1 MNKSVFKTV
10 EFDKIREAV
19 TSYAGS
25 AMGKE
30 RCRQMLPCAHPSDIR
45 EKLDETEEVV
55 RILESAEPLPMGG
68 IRDIRSSVTRAGLG
82 AVLLPDEFL
91 AIRSTLYAARRLKQF
106 FEESALELVRLR
118 ELALAISVFSRIETK
133 IENTISEQ
141 GAVRDDASVE
151 LMRIRRDLKSFQ
163 NQIKDRLEGIL
174 KHPDYQKF
182 FQENLVTMRGDRYV
196 IPVKQAYRSAFP
208 GIVHD
213 QSASGAT
220 VFIEP
225 MAIVKINNDIKQ
237 LQLSEKQEVERIL
250 RMLSEMI
257 GAECELIK
265 ETCEAM
271 AELDFIV
278 ARARYGLAHQAVRPR
293 ISEERSIALY
303 EARHP
308 LIERTKVVPIDIV
321 MKPNTKVLLITG
333 PNTGGKTVTMKTLG
347 LFSLMMQSGL
357 FLPVGEN
364 SELPVFESVY
374 ADIGDEQSIEQSLST
389 FSAHM
394 TNLVRILRKA
404 RPHDLLLL
412 DEVGAGTDPEEGA
425 ALAMAILEHILSCG
439 AKTVATTH
447 YSQLKLFAYEHPMI
461 ENASVEFDTKT
472 LRPTYRL
479 LIGVPGSS
487 NAFAISKRIGLQ
499 DDIIAKAQEFLE
511 EEHIRL
517 ESVLSDLEEEK
528 RAYTKRAEEA
538 KLLQQES
545 MRLKRRANDERREL
559 KEEQKRILQKAQE
572 EAASIIREARRQSE
586 LVIRQLKEQFK
597 EANEAKRQASIH
609 SARTSLQR
617 ARDKV
622 GSIDRYEEA
631 GNMQLADAKVGQTV
645 YVSSLR
651 QKAVIEAV
659 SGKNIVVQCGFLKTT
674 VPITSCTLVE
684 DVKSKEKKEKKA
696 KNPQRSIGF
705 NKAMNVHREI
715 DIRGMMVDEAEAVLG
730 KYLDDA
736 VLAGLAQVIIIHG
749 KGTGALRKGV
759 QSYLKQ
765 HHSVFKYE
773 LAPLNEGG
781 DGATLVTLQ

>member
-1 MNKSVFKTV
+1 MKKSVFKTV

-30 RCRQMLPCAHPSDIR
+30 RCARMVPLSEPSMIR
-45 EKLDETEEVV
+45 EKLDETDEVMQ
-55 RILESAEPLPMGG
+55 ILQSAEPLPLGG

-82 AVLLPDEFL
+82 AVLMPDEFL
-91 AIRSTLYAARRLKQF
+91 AIRSTLYAARRLKRF
-106 FEESALELVRLR
+106 FQETALELPRLR
-118 ELALAISVFSRIETK
+118 ELAIGITMFQK
-133 IENTISEQ
+133 IEDKIEGAISEQ

-163 NQIKDRLEGIL
+163 GQIKDRLEGIL

-182 FQENLVTMRGDRYV
+182 FQENLVRMRGDRYV
-196 IPVKQAYRSAFP
+196 IPVKQAYRHAFP

-250 RMLSEMI
+250 RVLSQLI
-257 GAECELIK
+257 GADSELIR

-278 ARARYGLAHQAVRPR
+278 ARALYSEAHQAVRPI
-293 ISEERSIALY
+293 ISEQRCISLRK
-303 EARHP
+303 ARHP
-308 LIERTKVVPIDIV
+308 LIDRTKVVPIDIV
-321 MKPNTKVLLITG
+321 MKPNTKALLITG

-347 LFSLMMQSGL
+347 LFALMMQSGL
-357 FLPVGEN
+357 FLPAAEA
-364 SELPVFESVY
+364 SELPIFDSVY

-394 TNLVRILRKA
+394 THLVDILRQAK
-404 RPHDLLLL
+404 PNDLLLL

-447 YSQLKLFAYEHPMI
+447 YSQLKLFAYEHPEI

-487 NAFAISKRIGLQ
+487 NAFAISKRLGLS
-499 DDIIAKAQEFLE
+499 DDIISKAQEFLE

-517 ESVLSDLEEEK
+517 ESVLSDLEAEK
-528 RAYTKRAEEA
+528 RAYTERSEEA
-538 KLLQQES
+538 YRLQQES
-545 MRLKRRANDERREL
+545 IRLKRRASDERREL
-559 KEEQKRILQKAQE
+559 KAEQKRILQKAQE
-572 EAASIIREARRQSE
+572 EAAAIIQEARRQSE
-586 LVIRQLKEQFK
+586 MVIRELKEQFK
-597 EANEAKRQASIH
+597 QTNEAKRQASIQ

-617 ARDKV
+617 ARDNV
-622 GSIDRYEEA
+622 GSLDRYEEK
-631 GNMQLADAKVGQTV
+631 GGMKKEEAKVGQTV
-645 YVSSLR
+645 YVASLR
-651 QKAVIEAV
+651 QKGTIESIKGDNA
-659 SGKNIVVQCGFLKTT
+659 IVQCGFLKTT
-674 VPITSCTLVE
+674 VPITSCSLVE
-684 DVKSKEKKEKKA
+684 DVREKKA
-696 KNPQRSIGF
+696 EKPKKAARSLGF
-705 NKAMNVHREI
+705 QKAMNVRREI
-715 DIRGMMVDEAEAVLG
+715 DIRGMLVEEAESVLG

-759 QSYLKQ
+759 QAYLK
-765 HHSVFKYE
+765 HHNSVFRFE
-773 LAPLNEGG
+773 PAPLNEGG

>member
-1 MNKSVFKTV
+1 M
-10 EFDKIREAV
+10 
-19 TSYAGS
+19 
-25 AMGKE
+25 
-30 RCRQMLPCAHPSDIR
+30 
-45 EKLDETEEVV
+45 
-55 RILESAEPLPMGG
+55 
-68 IRDIRSSVTRAGLG
+68 
-82 AVLLPDEFL
+82 
-91 AIRSTLYAARRLKQF
+91 
-106 FEESALELVRLR
+106 
-118 ELALAISVFSRIETK
+118 
-133 IENTISEQ
+133 
-141 GAVRDDASVE
+141 RDDASVE

-163 NQIKDRLEGIL
+163 GQIKDRLEGIL

-196 IPVKQAYRSAFP
+196 IPVKQAYRHAFP

-250 RMLSEMI
+250 RVLSQMI
-257 GAECELIK
+257 GADSELIR

-271 AELDFIV
+271 AELDFIA
-278 ARARYGLAHQAVRPR
+278 ARALYGEAHQSVRPI
-293 ISEERSIALY
+293 ISEDRCISLRQ
-303 EARHP
+303 ARHP

-321 MKPNTKVLLITG
+321 MKPQTKALLITG

-347 LFSLMMQSGL
+347 LFALMMQSGL
-357 FLPVGEN
+357 FLPAAEA
-364 SELPVFESVY
+364 SELPIFGSVY

-394 TNLVRILRKA
+394 THLVKILRKA
-404 RPHDLLLL
+404 KPNDLLLL

-425 ALAMAILEHILSCG
+425 ALAMAILEHILASG

-447 YSQLKLFAYEHPMI
+447 YSQLKLFAYEHPEI

-487 NAFAISKRIGLQ
+487 NAFAISRRLGLS
-499 DDIIAKAQEFLE
+499 DSIISKAQEFLE

-517 ESVLSDLEEEK
+517 ETVLSDLEAEK
-528 RAYTKRAEEA
+528 RAYTKRSEEA
-538 KLLQQES
+538 YRLQQES
-545 MRLKRRANDERREL
+545 IRLKRRASDERREL
-559 KEEQKRILQKAQE
+559 KKEQKRILQKAQE
-572 EAASIIREARRQSE
+572 EAAAIVREARRQSE
-586 LVIRQLKEQFK
+586 MVIRELKEQFK
-597 EANEAKRQASIH
+597 EANEAKRQASIQ

-617 ARDKV
+617 ARDSI
-622 GSIDRYEEA
+622 GSIDRYEEKGSMRA
-631 GNMQLADAKVGQTV
+631 EEAKVGQTV

-651 QKAVIEAV
+651 QKGTIE
-659 SGKNIVVQCGFLKTT
+659 SINGKNAVVQCGFLKTT
-674 VPITSCTLVE
+674 VPITSCSLVE
-684 DVKSKEKKEKKA
+684 DVRTKKETKPKKA
-696 KNPQRSIGF
+696 ERSLGF
-705 NKAMNVHREI
+705 QKAMNVRREI
-715 DIRGMMVDEAEAVLG
+715 DIRGMLVEEAESVLG

-759 QSYLKQ
+759 HAYLKQ
-765 HHSVFKYE
+765 HNSVFRYE
-773 LAPLNEGG
+773 PAPLNEGG

>member
-1 MNKSVFKTV
+1 MKESVFKTV

-19 TSYAGS
+19 TAYAGS

-30 RCRQMLPCAHPSDIR
+30 RCARMVPLSHPSDIR
-45 EKLDETEEVV
+45 EKLDETDEVMQIF
-55 RILESAEPLPMGG
+55 RSAEPLPLGG
-68 IRDIRSSVTRAGLG
+68 IRDIRSSVARAGLG
-82 AVLLPDEFL
+82 AMLLPDEFL
-91 AIRSTLYAARRLKQF
+91 AIRSTLYAARRLKKF
-106 FEESALELVRLR
+106 FQETSLDLPRLR
-118 ELALAISVFSRIETK
+118 DLALAISTFQKTEDK
-133 IENTISEQ
+133 IEGAISEQ

-151 LMRIRRDLKSFQ
+151 LMRIRRDLRSFQ
-163 NQIKDRLEGIL
+163 GQIKDRLEGIL

-196 IPVKQAYRSAFP
+196 IPVKQAYRHAFP

-250 RMLSEMI
+250 RVLSQMI
-257 GAECELIK
+257 GADSELIR

-271 AELDFIV
+271 AELDFIA
-278 ARARYGLAHQAVRPR
+278 ARALYGEAHQAVRPI
-293 ISEERSIALY
+293 ISEDRCISLRQ
-303 EARHP
+303 ARHP

-321 MKPNTKVLLITG
+321 MKPQTKALLITG

-347 LFSLMMQSGL
+347 LFALMMQSGL
-357 FLPVGEN
+357 FLPAAES
-364 SELPVFESVY
+364 SELPIFGSVY

-394 TNLVRILRKA
+394 THLVKILRKA
-404 RPHDLLLL
+404 KPNDLLLL

-425 ALAMAILEHILSCG
+425 ALAMAILEHILASG

-447 YSQLKLFAYEHPMI
+447 YSQLKLFAYEHPEI

-487 NAFAISKRIGLQ
+487 NAFAISRRLGLS
-499 DDIIAKAQEFLE
+499 DSIISKAQEFLE

-517 ESVLSDLEEEK
+517 ETVLSDLEAEK
-528 RAYTKRAEEA
+528 RAYTKRSEEA
-538 KLLQQES
+538 YRLQQES
-545 MRLKRRANDERREL
+545 IRLKRRASDERREL

-572 EAASIIREARRQSE
+572 EAAAIIQEARRQSE
-586 LVIRQLKEQFK
+586 MVIRELKEQFK
-597 EANEAKRQASIH
+597 EANEAKRQASIQ

-617 ARDKV
+617 ARDSI
-622 GSIDRYEEA
+622 GSLDRYEEKGSMRA
-631 GNMQLADAKVGQTV
+631 EEAKVGQTV

-651 QKAVIEAV
+651 QKGTIE
-659 SGKNIVVQCGFLKTT
+659 SITGKNAVVQCGFLKTT
-674 VPITSCTLVE
+674 VPITSCSLVE
-684 DVKSKEKKEKKA
+684 DVRIQKETKPKKA
-696 KNPQRSIGF
+696 ERSLGF
-705 NKAMNVHREI
+705 QKAMNVRREI
-715 DIRGMMVDEAEAVLG
+715 DIRGMLVEEAESVLG

-759 QSYLKQ
+759 HAYLKQ
-765 HHSVFKYE
+765 HNSVFRYE
-773 LAPLNEGG
+773 PAPLNEGG

>member
-1 MNKSVFKTV
+1 MNQSVFKTV
-10 EFDKIREAV
+10 EFDKVREKV

-30 RCRQMLPCAHPSDIR
+30 RCRKMLPLTHPSDIR
-45 EKLDETEEVV
+45 EKLDETAEVV
-55 RILESAEPLPMGG
+55 QIFESAEPLPLGG

-82 AVLLPDEFL
+82 AILMPDEFL
-91 AIRSTLYAARRLKQF
+91 AIRSTLYAARRLKKF
-106 FEESALELVRLR
+106 FGETSLELVRLQ
-118 ELALAISVFSRIETK
+118 ELALSISVFNQIEDK
-133 IENTISEQ
+133 IEQAISEQ
-141 GAVRDDASVE
+141 GIVRDDASLE

-163 NQIKDRLEGIL
+163 GQIKDRLEGIL

-182 FQENLVTMRGDRYV
+182 FQESLVTMRGDRYV
-196 IPVKQAYRSAFP
+196 IPVKQAYRNAFP

-250 RMLSEMI
+250 RMLSAMI
-257 GAECELIK
+257 GADSGLIK
-265 ETCEAM
+265 ETCQAM

-278 ARARYGLAHQAVRPR
+278 ARARYGIAHQAVRPH

-308 LIERTKVVPIDIV
+308 LIEREKVVPIDIV
-321 MKPNTKVLLITG
+321 MKPNTKALLITG

-347 LFSLMMQSGL
+347 LFALMMQSGL
-357 FLPVGEN
+357 FLPVGEG
-364 SELPVFESVY
+364 SELPVFGSVY

-404 RPHDLLLL
+404 RPQDLLLL

-447 YSQLKLFAYEHPMI
+447 YSQLKLFAYEHPEI
-461 ENASVEFDTKT
+461 ENASVEFDTKM

-487 NAFAISKRIGLQ
+487 NAFAISKRIGLS
-499 DDIIAKAQEFLE
+499 DTIIEKAQEFLE

-528 RAYTKRAEEA
+528 RTYTKRAEEA
-538 KLLQQES
+538 KRLQQES
-545 MRLKRRANDERREL
+545 MQLKRRASDERKEL

-572 EAASIIREARRQSE
+572 EAANIIREARRQSE

-597 EANEAKRQASIH
+597 EANEAKRQASIQ

-622 GSIDRYEEA
+622 GSLDRYEEA
-631 GNMQLADAKVGQTV
+631 GNMRIEDAKVGQTV
-645 YVSSLR
+645 YVSTLR
-651 QKAVIEAV
+651 QKAVIESV

-684 DVKSKEKKEKKA
+684 DVRVKQEKKTKKT
-696 KNPQRSIGF
+696 QRSIGF
-705 NKAMNVHREI
+705 SKAMNVHREI

-759 QSYLKQ
+759 QAYLKQ

>member
-1 MNKSVFKTV
+1 MNKSVFRIV

-25 AMGKE
+25 VMGKE
-30 RCRQMLPCAHPSDIR
+30 RCRQMLPLTHSSDIQ

-55 RILESAEPLPMGG
+55 RILESSEPLPMGG

-82 AVLLPDEFL
+82 AVLMADEFL
-91 AIRSTLYAARRLKQF
+91 AIRSTLYAARRLKEF
-106 FEESALELVRLR
+106 FNESSLDLVRLR
-118 ELALAISVFSRIETK
+118 EIAIAISTFKRTEDQ

-141 GAVRDDASVE
+141 GTVRDDASVE

-163 NQIKDRLEGIL
+163 GQIKDRLEGIL

-182 FQENLVTMRGDRYV
+182 FQESLVTMRGDRYV
-196 IPVKQAYRSAFP
+196 IPVKQAYRNAFP

-213 QSASGAT
+213 QSSSGAT

-250 RMLSEMI
+250 RTLSSMI
-257 GAECELIK
+257 GADSELIR

-271 AELDFIV
+271 AELDFVV
-278 ARARYGLAHQAVRPR
+278 ARARYGIAHHAVRPR
-293 ISEERSIALY
+293 ISDERAIMLY

-308 LIERTKVVPIDIV
+308 LIEREKVVPIDIV
-321 MKPNTKVLLITG
+321 MKPDTKVLLITG

-347 LFSLMMQSGL
+347 LFVLMMQSGL
-357 FLPVGEN
+357 FLPVGEG
-364 SELPVFESVY
+364 SQLPVFGSVY

-447 YSQLKLFAYEHPMI
+447 YSQLKLFAYEHSEI

-487 NAFAISKRIGLQ
+487 NAFAISKRIGLA
-499 DDIIAKAQEFLE
+499 DAIIDKAQEFLE

-528 RAYTKRAEEA
+528 RTYTKRAEEA
-538 KLLQQES
+538 RRLQQES
-545 MRLKRRANDERREL
+545 LNIKRRANDERREL

-572 EAASIIREARRQSE
+572 EAANIIREARRQSE
-586 LVIRQLKEQFK
+586 TVIRQLKEQFK
-597 EANEAKRQASIH
+597 EVNEAKRQASIQ
-609 SARTSLQR
+609 SARMSLQR

-631 GNMQLADAKVGQTV
+631 GNMQIADAKVGQTV
-645 YVSSLR
+645 YVSTLR

-659 SGKNIVVQCGFLKTT
+659 SGTNIVVQCGFIKTT
-674 VPITSCTLVE
+674 VPIISCTLVE
-684 DVKSKEKKEKKA
+684 DVREKKETKKKSPA
-696 KNPQRSIGF
+696 RSIGF
-705 NKAMNVHREI
+705 TKAMNVHREI
-715 DIRGMMVDEAEAVLG
+715 DIRGMMVDEAEAVIG

-749 KGTGALRKGV
+749 KGTGALRKGI
-759 QSYLKQ
+759 QAYLKA
-765 HHSVFKYE
+765 HRSVFKYE
-773 LAPLNEGG
+773 MAPLNQGG

>member
-1 MNKSVFKTV
+1 MKESVFKTV

-19 TSYAGS
+19 TAYAGS

-30 RCRQMLPCAHPSDIR
+30 RCARMVPLSHPSDIR
-45 EKLDETEEVV
+45 EKLDETDEVMQIF
-55 RILESAEPLPMGG
+55 RSAEPLPLGG
-68 IRDIRSSVTRAGLG
+68 IRDIRSSVARAGLG

-91 AIRSTLYAARRLKQF
+91 AIRSTLYAARRLKKF
-106 FEESALELVRLR
+106 FRETSLDLPRLR
-118 ELALAISVFSRIETK
+118 ELALSISTFQKTEDK
-133 IENTISEQ
+133 IEGAISEQ

-163 NQIKDRLEGIL
+163 GQIKDRLEGIL

-196 IPVKQAYRSAFP
+196 IPVKQAYRHAFP

-250 RMLSEMI
+250 RVLSQMI
-257 GAECELIK
+257 GADSELIR

-271 AELDFIV
+271 AELDFIA
-278 ARARYGLAHQAVRPR
+278 ARALYGEAHQSVRPI
-293 ISEERSIALY
+293 ISEDRCISLRQ
-303 EARHP
+303 ARHP

-321 MKPNTKVLLITG
+321 MKPQTKALLITG

-347 LFSLMMQSGL
+347 LFALMMQSGL
-357 FLPVGEN
+357 FLPAAEA
-364 SELPVFESVY
+364 SELPIFGSVY

-394 TNLVRILRKA
+394 THLVKILRKA
-404 RPHDLLLL
+404 KPNDLLLL

-425 ALAMAILEHILSCG
+425 ALAMAILEHILASG

-447 YSQLKLFAYEHPMI
+447 YSQLKLFAYEHPEI

-487 NAFAISKRIGLQ
+487 NAFAISRRLGLS
-499 DDIIAKAQEFLE
+499 DSIISKAQEFLE

-517 ESVLSDLEEEK
+517 ETVLSDLEAEK
-528 RAYTKRAEEA
+528 RAYTKRSEEA
-538 KLLQQES
+538 YRLQQES
-545 MRLKRRANDERREL
+545 IRLKRRASYERREL
-559 KEEQKRILQKAQE
+559 KKEQKRILQKAQE
-572 EAASIIREARRQSE
+572 EAAAIVREARRQSE
-586 LVIRQLKEQFK
+586 MVIRELKEQFK
-597 EANEAKRQASIH
+597 EANEAKRQASIQ

-617 ARDKV
+617 ARDSI
-622 GSIDRYEEA
+622 GSIDRYEEKGSMRA
-631 GNMQLADAKVGQTV
+631 EEAKVGQTV

-651 QKAVIEAV
+651 QKGTIE
-659 SGKNIVVQCGFLKTT
+659 SINGKNAVVQCGFLKTT
-674 VPITSCTLVE
+674 VPITSCSLVE
-684 DVKSKEKKEKKA
+684 DVRTKKETKPKKA
-696 KNPQRSIGF
+696 ERSLGF
-705 NKAMNVHREI
+705 QKAMNVRREI
-715 DIRGMMVDEAEAVLG
+715 DIRGMLVEEAESVLG

-759 QSYLKQ
+759 HAYLKQ
-765 HHSVFKYE
+765 HNSVFRYE
-773 LAPLNEGG
+773 PAPLNEGG

>member
-1 MNKSVFKTV
+1 MKESVFKTV

-19 TSYAGS
+19 TAYAGS
-25 AMGKE
+25 VMGKE
-30 RCRQMLPCAHPSDIR
+30 RCARMVPLSHPSDIQ
-45 EKLDETEEVV
+45 EKLDETDEVV
-55 RILESAEPLPMGG
+55 QILQSAEPLPLGG

-82 AVLLPDEFL
+82 AVLMPDEFL
-91 AIRSTLYAARRLKQF
+91 AIRSTLYAARRLKKF
-106 FEESALELVRLR
+106 FQETALEVPRLR
-118 ELALAISVFSRIETK
+118 ELSLAISTFQRTEDK
-133 IENTISEQ
+133 IEGAISEQ

-163 NQIKDRLEGIL
+163 GQIKDRLEGIL

-182 FQENLVTMRGDRYV
+182 FQESLVTMRGDRYV
-196 IPVKQAYRSAFP
+196 IPVKQAYRHAFP

-237 LQLSEKQEVERIL
+237 LQLSEKHEVERIL
-250 RMLSEMI
+250 RVLSQMI
-257 GAECELIK
+257 GTDSELIR

-271 AELDFIV
+271 AELDFIT
-278 ARARYGLAHQAVRPR
+278 ARALYGQAHQAVRPI
-293 ISEERSIALY
+293 ISEKRCISLRK
-303 EARHP
+303 ARHP
-308 LIERTKVVPIDIV
+308 LIERMKVVPIDIV
-321 MKPNTKVLLITG
+321 MKPKTKALLITG

-347 LFSLMMQSGL
+347 LFALMMQSGL
-357 FLPVGEN
+357 FLPAAEA
-364 SELPVFESVY
+364 SQLPIFGSVY

-394 TNLVRILRKA
+394 THLVKILRQA
-404 RPHDLLLL
+404 QPNDLLLL

-447 YSQLKLFAYEHPMI
+447 YSQLKLFAYEHPEI

-487 NAFAISKRIGLQ
+487 NAFAISKRLGLS
-499 DDIIAKAQEFLE
+499 DAIISKAQEFLE

-517 ESVLSDLEEEK
+517 ESVLSDLEAEK
-528 RAYTKRAEEA
+528 RAYTERSEA
-538 KLLQQES
+538 AYRLQQES
-545 MRLKRRANDERREL
+545 IRMKRRASDERRAL

-572 EAASIIREARRQSE
+572 EAASIIHEARRQSE
-586 LVIRQLKEQFK
+586 MVIRELKEQFK
-597 EANEAKRQASIH
+597 EANEAKRQASIQ

-617 ARDKV
+617 ARDSV
-622 GSIDRYEEA
+622 GSIDRYEEKGSMRA
-631 GNMQLADAKVGQTV
+631 EEAKVGQTV

-651 QKAVIEAV
+651 QKGTIESI
-659 SGKNIVVQCGFLKTT
+659 SGKNAVVQCGFLKTT
-674 VPITSCTLVE
+674 VPITSCSLVE
-684 DVKSKEKKEKKA
+684 DVRVKKTNKPKKA
-696 KNPQRSIGF
+696 ERSLGF
-705 NKAMNVHREI
+705 QKAMNVRREI
-715 DIRGMMVDEAEAVLG
+715 DIRGMLVEEAESVLG

-736 VLAGLAQVIIIHG
+736 VLAGLAQIIIIHG

-759 QSYLKQ
+759 HAYLKQ
-765 HHSVFKYE
+765 HSSVFRFE
-773 LAPLNEGG
+773 PAPLNEGG

>member
-1 MNKSVFKTV
+1 
-10 EFDKIREAV
+10 
-19 TSYAGS
+19 
-25 AMGKE
+25 
-30 RCRQMLPCAHPSDIR
+30 MLPLTHPSDIR
-45 EKLDETEEVV
+45 EKLDETAEVV
-55 RILESAEPLPMGG
+55 QIFESAEPLPLGG

-82 AVLLPDEFL
+82 AILMPDEFL
-91 AIRSTLYAARRLKQF
+91 AIRSTLYAARRLKKF
-106 FEESALELVRLR
+106 FGETSLELVRLQ
-118 ELALAISVFSRIETK
+118 ELALSISVFNQIEDK
-133 IENTISEQ
+133 IEQAISEQ
-141 GAVRDDASVE
+141 GIVRDDASLE

-163 NQIKDRLEGIL
+163 GQIKDRLEGIL

-182 FQENLVTMRGDRYV
+182 FQESLVTMRGDRYV
-196 IPVKQAYRSAFP
+196 IPVKQAYRNAFP

-250 RMLSEMI
+250 RMLSAMI
-257 GAECELIK
+257 GADSGLIK
-265 ETCEAM
+265 ETCQAM

-278 ARARYGLAHQAVRPR
+278 ARARYGIAHQAVRPH

-308 LIERTKVVPIDIV
+308 LIEREKVVPIDIV
-321 MKPNTKVLLITG
+321 MKPNTKALLITG

-347 LFSLMMQSGL
+347 LFALMMQSGL
-357 FLPVGEN
+357 FLPVGEG
-364 SELPVFESVY
+364 SELPVFGSVY

-404 RPHDLLLL
+404 RPQDLLLL

-447 YSQLKLFAYEHPMI
+447 YSQLKLFAYEHPEI
-461 ENASVEFDTKT
+461 ENASVEFDTKM

-487 NAFAISKRIGLQ
+487 NAFAISKRIGLS
-499 DDIIAKAQEFLE
+499 DTIIEKAQEFLE

-528 RAYTKRAEEA
+528 RTYTKRAEEA
-538 KLLQQES
+538 KRLQQES
-545 MRLKRRANDERREL
+545 MQLKRRASDERKEL

-572 EAASIIREARRQSE
+572 EAANIIREARRQSE

-597 EANEAKRQASIH
+597 EANEAKRQASIQ

-622 GSIDRYEEA
+622 GSLDRYEEA
-631 GNMQLADAKVGQTV
+631 GNMRIEDAKVGQTV
-645 YVSSLR
+645 YVSTLR
-651 QKAVIEAV
+651 QKAVIESV

-684 DVKSKEKKEKKA
+684 DVRVKQEKKTKKT
-696 KNPQRSIGF
+696 QRSIGF
-705 NKAMNVHREI
+705 SKAMNVHREI

-759 QSYLKQ
+759 QAYLKQ

>member
-1 MNKSVFKTV
+1 MNQSVFRTV

-30 RCRQMLPCAHPSDIR
+30 RCRQMLPLSNLSAVQ
-45 EKLDETEEVV
+45 EKLDETAEVV
-55 RILESAEPLPMGG
+55 EIFESAEPLPMGG
-68 IRDIRSSVTRAGLG
+68 IRDIRSGVTRSGLG
-82 AVLLPDEFL
+82 AVLMPDELL

-106 FEESALELVRLR
+106 FNESALELVRLR
-118 ELALAISVFSRIETK
+118 ELAIAISVFDRTENQ
-133 IENTISEQ
+133 IENAISEQ

-151 LMRIRRDLKSFQ
+151 LMRIRRDLKSLQ
-163 NQIKDRLEGIL
+163 GQIKDRLEGIL

-182 FQENLVTMRGDRYV
+182 FQESLITMRGDRYV
-196 IPVKQAYRSAFP
+196 IPVKQAYRNAFP

-250 RMLSEMI
+250 RMLSAMI
-257 GAECELIK
+257 GADSELIR

-278 ARARYGLAHQAVRPR
+278 ARARFSLAHQAVRPH
-293 ISEERSIALY
+293 ISEDRTIALY

-308 LIERTKVVPIDIV
+308 LIEREKVVPIDIV
-321 MKPNTKVLLITG
+321 MKPSTKALLITG

-347 LFSLMMQSGL
+347 LFALMMQAGL
-357 FLPVGEN
+357 FLPVGEG
-364 SELPVFESVY
+364 SKLPVFGSVY

-404 RPHDLLLL
+404 RPSDLLLL

-447 YSQLKLFAYEHPMI
+447 YSQLKLFAYENPEI

-487 NAFAISKRIGLQ
+487 NAFAISRRIGLS
-499 DDIIAKAQEFLE
+499 DAIIEKAQEFLE

-517 ESVLSDLEEEK
+517 ETVLSDLEAEK
-528 RAYTKRAEEA
+528 RAFAKRAEEA
-538 KLLQQES
+538 KKLQQES
-545 MRLKRRANDERREL
+545 MQLKRRASDERREF

-572 EAASIIREARRQSE
+572 EAANIIREARRQSE
-586 LVIRQLKEQFK
+586 TVIRQLKEQFK
-597 EANEAKRQASIH
+597 ETEQAKRQASIR

-622 GSIDRYEEA
+622 GAFDRYEEA

-651 QKAVIEAV
+651 QKAVIEAI
-659 SGKNIVVQCGFLKTT
+659 SGNNITVQCGFLKTT

-684 DVKSKEKKEKKA
+684 DVKVKKA
-696 KNPQRSIGF
+696 PKAKKAERSIGF
-705 NKAMNVHREI
+705 SKAMNVHREI